1 MDFSVVAKTKK
12 KQLTIAFVGV
22 LVPLIMGASVGLIF
36 RKSMDK
42 ELGKLS
48 SIGAI
53 SSTLSLP
60 LFPVISP
67 ILKEL
72 NLLSS
77 EIGRLALAISVI
89 SDAFGITAMIA
100 FEATKQGEGKPIAV
114 LWYLISL
121 VLILA
126 FTVVV
131 VRKVMDKI
139 IEYTPDGQPVDQSIV
154 VAILLMVLVM
164 GFFTDMFGVAIANG
178 PFWLGLAI
186 PDGPPLGSTLV
197 EKSETMIMEV
207 LMPFSFA
214 VIGLLTDVSAM
225 SLVGWDGVG
234 PLFAMAVTCYL
245 SKFIATFATS
255 MYSEVPL
262 RDSAVLSLVMSL
274 RGQVELV
281 LFLHWIDKKVTTL
294 YLHT

>member
-42 ELGKLS
+42 ELAKLS

-89 SDAFGITAMIA
+89 SDAFGIIFMIA
-100 FEATKQGEGKPIAV
+100 FEAAKQGEGKPIAV

-121 VLILA
+121 VLILV

-131 VRKVMDKI
+131 VRKAMDKI
-139 IEYTPDGQPVDQSIV
+139 IEYTPDGQPVDQTIV

-214 VIGLLTDVSAM
+214 VIGLFTDVSAL

-234 PLFAMAVTCYL
+234 PLFAMVVTCYL

-255 MYSEVPL
+255 MYLEVPL

-281 LFLHWIDKKVTTL
+281 LFLHWIDKRVMTL